1 MSVSLSAISP
11 GPDSSSPEARRTVRL
26 QGFAARV
33 VGPPA
38 VLDELAGLFPAQP
51 AGGDRGEERWDT
63 HLAVRPHAGIADR
76 FQVLRDDVVLT
87 EAATRDELL
96 PYLEWAIA
104 TAGVEYLGRD
114 HLLFHAGAV
123 AMGGRGI
130 LLPGPSGSGKSTL
143 VAGLM
148 RSGFR
153 YLSDEVAVV
162 DPVTGDLLPFAKSL
176 CVKAGAQPVLAPLY
190 PQLAGAR
197 LRHRFGPELVTFLPP
212 PSGSW
217 AMGPSPLRFVVLPRY
232 VAGAATRLDPIRRSQ
247 AAVALLEQSF
257 NARSGGPTAVART
270 VELVRPTACFTLT
283 MGDLPGAV
291 RVLRELVAT

>member
-1 MSVSLSAISP
+1 MSVSLSTISP
-11 GPDSSSPEARRTVRL
+11 GPDSSSLDAGRTVHL

-38 VLDELAGLFPAQP
+38 VLDDLAGLFPAQ
-51 AGGDRGEERWDT
+51 AGIGKEGEDRWDT
-63 HLAVRPHAGIADR
+63 HLAVWPHASLPER
-76 FQVLRDDVVLT
+76 FRILRDDVVLT

-104 TAGVEYLGRD
+104 TAAVEYLGRD

-123 AMGGRGI
+123 AMDGRGI

-148 RSGFR
+148 RSGFT

-162 DPVTGDLLPFAKSL
+162 DPATGDLLPFAKSL

-190 PQLAGAR
+190 PQVAEAR
-197 LRHRFGPELVTFLPP
+197 LRHRFGPELVMFLPP

-217 AMGPSPLRFVVLPRY
+217 ATEPVPLRFVVLPRY
-232 VAGAATRLDPIRRSQ
+232 VAGAATRLEPIRRSA

-270 VELVRPTACFTLT
+270 VELLRSTACFALT
-283 MGDLPGAV
+283 MSDLPAAV
-291 RVLRELVAT
+291 GLLRELVAA